1 MTPPTAVR
9 FAFGIL
15 LAAAAGVALLAP
27 SALAAQDTRP
37 AADTAVHTVQR
48 GETLS
53 TIAQARLGSAARWR
67 EIHELNRD
75 RIPDPNRIS
84 PGMELRLPGAP
95 AEARVTGVQVQ
106 EPGAA
111 PRTPPPSDYRER
123 RALLE
128 AQRFEPRAAP
138 EPDEATRTIFYGT
151 ETRRVQP
158 EGLTQVLLVPESELP
173 AVQPGI
179 ARAAGWVAPGEA
191 DVGEVGQL
199 RRFAFERAL
208 RIEAASLL
216 VGDEAV
222 LRIAPG
228 AQLRPGDTFTTVRPP
243 RRVNGVGLVVVPT
256 GSVEVVRVEDGEA
269 VVRVTDAWDAVT
281 LGQFLVPHREN
292 PVRVGVSPRPATTPL
307 DATVVAFE
315 DRKELYLVGD
325 RLIID
330 RGARDGLSVGDEFAA
345 MATPSASA
353 AGENAPIASF
363 QVVRVDEGHAT
374 LRITRVVQPREVR
387 IGTTVVRTGVMP

>member
-15 LAAAAGVALLAP
+15 FAAAAGVALLAP
-27 SALAAQDTRP
+27 SNLAAQDTRP
-37 AADTAVHTVQR
+37 AETAVHTVQR

-75 RIPDPNRIS
+75 RIPDPNRIA
-84 PGMELRLPGAP
+84 PGLELRLPGA
-95 AEARVTGVQVQ
+95 ATEARVTGVQVQ

-123 RALLE
+123 RALLQG
-128 AQRFEPRAAP
+128 QRFEARAAP
-138 EPDEATRTIFYGT
+138 EPDESTRTIFYGI

-158 EGLTQVLLVPESELP
+158 EGLTQVLLIPESELP
-173 AVQPGI
+173 VVQPGV
-179 ARAAGWVAPGEA
+179 ARAAGWVSLREE

-228 AQLRPGDTFTTVRPP
+228 ADVRPGATFTTVRPP

-269 VVRVTDAWDAVT
+269 VVRVQEAWDAVT

-292 PVRVGVSPRPATTPL
+292 PVRVGVSPRAATTTL
-307 DATVVAFE
+307 DASIVAFE

-325 RLIID
+325 RFFID
-330 RGARDGLSVGDEFAA
+330 RGARDGLSVGDEFSA
-345 MATPSASA
+345 MAAPSASA
-353 AGENAPIASF
+353 SGENAAIASF

-374 LRITRVVQPREVR
+374 LRITRVTQPREVR
-387 IGTTVVRTGVMP
+387 VGTPVVRTGVMP